1 MQVQRFFATALVTTT
16 TIFGGVLAA
25 AVPPGRT
32 VEITADDTMK
42 YSVTTI
48 NAKPGEA
55 LTVKLTNKG
64 TMPKMAM
71 GHNFVLFKKGV
82 DVQAFT
88 ADAVTAGQT
97 DYIPAK
103 YKAQIIANTKILGP
117 GESAEVSF
125 TAPKEPGSY
134 TYICSFPGHSVTMK
148 GTLVVGGSAGA
159 DDKKGASPKAAEKSE
174 KKGK

>member
-82 DVQAFT
+82 DVQTFT
-88 ADAVTAGQT
+88 TDAVTAGQT

-103 YKAQIIANTKILGP
+103 YKPEIIANTKILGP
-117 GESAEVSF
+117 GESTEVSF
-125 TAPKEPGSY
+125 TAPKEPGTY
-134 TYICSFPGHSVTMK
+134 TYICSFPGHSATMK
-148 GTLVVGGSAGA
+148 GTLVVGGAAGA
-159 DDKKGASPKAAEKSE
+159 EKGAAPKKTGTA
-174 KKGK
+174 KGK

>member
-1 MQVQRFFATALVTTT
+1 MKVTGFFASAVLTAAVL
-16 TIFGGVLAA
+16 GSGLAA

-32 VEITADDTMK
+32 IEITADDTMK
-42 YSVTTI
+42 YNVTTI

-88 ADAVTAGQT
+88 TDAVTAGQT

-134 TYICSFPGHSVTMK
+134 TFICSFPGHATTMK
-148 GTLVVGGSAGA
+148 GTLVVGGAAGA
-159 DDKKGASPKAAEKSE
+159 GEKKGAAPKKTAEPA
-174 KKGK
+174 KGK

>member
-1 MQVQRFFATALVTTT
+1 MKVKGILATALVSA
-16 TIFGGVLAA
+16 TILGGGIAA

-42 YSVTTI
+42 YSMTTI
-48 NAKPGEA
+48 SAKPGEA

-82 DVQAFT
+82 DLQAFA
-88 ADAVTAGQT
+88 ADSVTAGQT
-97 DYIPAK
+97 DYIPVK

-125 TAPKEPGSY
+125 TAPKEAGSY

-148 GTLVVGGSAGA
+148 GTLVVGGA
-159 DDKKGASPKAAEKSE
+159 DDKKGGAPKAPAA
-174 KKGK
+174 KGK